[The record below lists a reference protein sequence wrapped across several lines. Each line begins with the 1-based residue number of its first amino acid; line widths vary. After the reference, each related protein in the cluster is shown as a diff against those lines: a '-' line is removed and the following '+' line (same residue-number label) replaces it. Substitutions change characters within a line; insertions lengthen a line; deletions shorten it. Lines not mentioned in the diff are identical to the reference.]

1 MLLLAALSAA
11 AAPPLAASP
20 EVRWYTDH
28 AVSRQIEEER
38 AAATGLLS
46 CCSGFVV
53 FENSSFVCGPA
64 DPQSK
69 DSWNRSTTPYLDTG
83 LTVDHVIS
91 VPSVAKEDGVMRHGT
106 MVQNWTRARPGIPA
120 VARCADAGDITGFLI
135 DWEPH
140 SNVEHWP
147 LAEQL
152 AAAREYAEYANELAN
167 ELHKSGRRLGLALD
181 GCANSPIDR
190 FSVFAAAA
198 PNVDYFTLMCTY
210 HWRANGTRA
219 PTEGIVSNALA
230 QGIPPAKLCASP

>member
-1 MLLLAALSAA
+1 MLPLLAALSAA

-106 MVQNWTRARPGIPA
+106 MIQNWTRARPGIP
-120 VARCADAGDITGFLI
+120 G
-135 DWEPH
+135 
-140 SNVEHWP
+140 
-147 LAEQL
+147 
-152 AAAREYAEYANELAN
+152 AARGAPSARSHDGKHRESIL
-167 ELHKSGRRLGLALD
+167 KSCSSLLRDAHGVPPPVRPGEALIR
-181 GCANSPIDR
+181 P
-190 FSVFAAAA
+190 
-198 PNVDYFTLMCTY
+198 
-210 HWRANGTRA
+210 
-219 PTEGIVSNALA
+219 
-230 QGIPPAKLCASP
+230 